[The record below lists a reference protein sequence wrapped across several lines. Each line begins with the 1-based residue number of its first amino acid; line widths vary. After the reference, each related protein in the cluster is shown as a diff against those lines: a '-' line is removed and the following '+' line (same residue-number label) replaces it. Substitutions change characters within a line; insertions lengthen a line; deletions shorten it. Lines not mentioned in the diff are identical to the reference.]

1 MGCACFTS
9 KQIGDIYA
17 KFSDKMDDKVRKLPW
32 YKKMALKLSD
42 AFLFVVLL
50 NSIPLMFLY
59 VTNELSKGNDMLSL
73 SDFFKLGFDGE

>member
-17 KFSDKMDDKVRKLPW
+17 KFADKMDDKVRKLPW
-32 YKKMALKLSD
+32 YRKVVLKLSD